1 MPNFDSFGFNGETSN
16 GDGKPTDDIT
26 DLDTGKTGQLDAD
39 GNSIDDITN
48 NGNGDG
54 NSDSNANKDNQS
66 SSSTGGKPNDKA
78 NDADAEHGLE
88 EGTIIEDGDNKYTV
102 DKDGNLID
110 DKGNIFKAKNEVAAY
125 LKEFEVEDTKEE
137 NTIDVKSIQELV
149 GVSVTSEDGKAVTFE
164 NTPQGVASYIQS
176 VIDLKR
182 DEFAQA
188 GVNKLFEDY
197 PIVGDFLNYYVAN
210 GNSFEGF
217 GELRDRSGIE
227 VDENNVSQQEA
238 IVREAFKEFNRRGN
252 VDKYI
257 QYLKD
262 SNELFNVAKEELEAL
277 QKADNEMREAN
288 AKEAMRVKAEEEKQ
302 LVEFWNGVKEC
313 IDKRQIAGYRIPETV
328 IEGKGDLFK
337 PRMAMFKEWLDE
349 GLIWVRDES
358 TDHIR
363 IVIGRSNNI
372 RKISEDDI
380 FEMGKRVTIFQRGYR
395 ILFYDNDEKIV
406 KKIGIKY
413 WIAKCMAKY
422 KEYVELYKKDNI
434 SAAEYTIL
442 QLTHLPEV
450 AKRIFSQM
458 PSEKIA
464 SELNIDLELVK
475 SVERAAMLNLRR
487 V

>member
-1 MPNFDSFGFNGETSN
+1 MPSFDSFGFNGETSN
-16 GDGKPTDDIT
+16 VDVKPTDDVT
-26 DLDTGKTGQLDAD
+26 DLDTGKTGRLDAN
-39 GNSIDDITN
+39 GNAVDDITG

-54 NSDSNANKDNQS
+54 NNGDANEDKQT
-66 SSSTGGKPNDKA
+66 SSSTGGQTKDTKNPDDVND
-78 NDADAEHGLE
+78 NEHDLE
-88 EGTIIEDGDNKYTV
+88 EGTVIEDGDNKYTV

-125 LKEFEVEDTKEE
+125 LKEFEVEDTSNEDK
-137 NTIDVKSIQELV
+137 IDVKLIQELV
-149 GVSVTSEDGKAVTFE
+149 GVSVTSEDGKPVAFD

-277 QKADNEMREAN
+277 QKADNDVREAN
-288 AKEAMRVKAEEEKQ
+288 AKEALRVKAEEEKQ

-328 IEGKGDLFK
+328 IIERNGKQISTTPEDFFNYVYQVDDKGLSRYENDLMKLSPAERRDEELLKAWLKYTGKGYDSLIEMAVSDKEAKKLKLTASQRKSTRGAIKITK
-337 PRMAMFKEWLDE
+337 PDSKNDVLKDE
-349 GLIWVRDES
+349 R
-358 TDHIR
+358 
-363 IVIGRSNNI
+363 
-372 RKISEDDI
+372 
-380 FEMGKRVTIFQRGYR
+380 FGY
-395 ILFYDNDEKIV
+395 
-406 KKIGIKY
+406 
-413 WIAKCMAKY
+413 
-422 KEYVELYKKDNI
+422 
-434 SAAEYTIL
+434 
-442 QLTHLPEV
+442 
-450 AKRIFSQM
+450 
-458 PSEKIA
+458 
-464 SELNIDLELVK
+464 
-475 SVERAAMLNLRR
+475 
-487 V
+487 

>member
-16 GDGKPTDDIT
+16 GDGKPTDDVT
-26 DLDTGKTGQLDAD
+26 DLDTGKTGQLDAN
-39 GNSIDDITN
+39 GNAVDDITG

-54 NSDSNANKDNQS
+54 NNGDANKDKQT
-66 SSSTGGKPNDKA
+66 SSSTGGQTKDTKNPDDATA
-78 NDADAEHGLE
+78 NEHDLE

-125 LKEFEVEDTKEE
+125 LKEFEVEDTSNEDK
-137 NTIDVKSIQELV
+137 IDVKSIQELV
-149 GVSVTSEDGKAVTFE
+149 GVSVTSEDGKPVTFD
-164 NTPQGVASYIQS
+164 NTPQGVASYVQS
-176 VIDLKR
+176 VLDLKR
-182 DEFAQA
+182 DEFAKA

-197 PIVGDFLNYYVAN
+197 PVVSDFLNYYVAN

-277 QKADNEMREAN
+277 QKADNDVREAN
-288 AKEAMRVKAEEEKQ
+288 TKEALRVKAEEEKQ

-328 IEGKGDLFK
+328 IIERNGKQISTTPEDFFNYVYQVDDKGLSRYENDLMKLSPAERRDEELLKAWLKYTGKGYDSLIEMAVSDKEAKKLKLTASQRKSTRGAIKITK
-337 PRMAMFKEWLDE
+337 PDSKNDVLKDE
-349 GLIWVRDES
+349 R
-358 TDHIR
+358 
-363 IVIGRSNNI
+363 
-372 RKISEDDI
+372 
-380 FEMGKRVTIFQRGYR
+380 FGY
-395 ILFYDNDEKIV
+395 
-406 KKIGIKY
+406 
-413 WIAKCMAKY
+413 
-422 KEYVELYKKDNI
+422 
-434 SAAEYTIL
+434 
-442 QLTHLPEV
+442 
-450 AKRIFSQM
+450 
-458 PSEKIA
+458 
-464 SELNIDLELVK
+464 
-475 SVERAAMLNLRR
+475 
-487 V
+487 

>member
-39 GNSIDDITN
+39 GNPIDDITG
-48 NGNGDG
+48 NGNGD
-54 NSDSNANKDNQS
+54 SNNGDANKDKQT
-66 SSSTGGKPNDKA
+66 SSSTGGQTKDTKNPDDATA
-78 NDADAEHGLE
+78 NEHDLE

-110 DKGNIFKAKNEVAAY
+110 DKGNIFKSKNEVAAY
-125 LKEFEVEDTKEE
+125 LKEFEVEDASNEDK
-137 NTIDVKSIQELV
+137 IDVKSIQELV
-149 GVSVTSEDGKAVTFE
+149 GVSVTSEDGKPVTFD

-328 IEGKGDLFK
+328 IIERNGKQISTTPEDFFNYVYQVDDKGLSRYENDLMKLSPAERRDEELLKAWLKYTGKGYDSLIEMAVSDKEAKKLKLTASQRKSTRGAIKITK
-337 PRMAMFKEWLDE
+337 PDSKNDVLKDE
-349 GLIWVRDES
+349 R
-358 TDHIR
+358 
-363 IVIGRSNNI
+363 
-372 RKISEDDI
+372 
-380 FEMGKRVTIFQRGYR
+380 FGY
-395 ILFYDNDEKIV
+395 
-406 KKIGIKY
+406 
-413 WIAKCMAKY
+413 
-422 KEYVELYKKDNI
+422 
-434 SAAEYTIL
+434 
-442 QLTHLPEV
+442 
-450 AKRIFSQM
+450 
-458 PSEKIA
+458 
-464 SELNIDLELVK
+464 
-475 SVERAAMLNLRR
+475 
-487 V
+487 

>member
-1 MPNFDSFGFNGETSN
+1 MPSDSFGFNGETSN
-16 GDGKPTDDIT
+16 VDVKPTEDVT
-26 DLDTGKTGQLDAD
+26 DLDTGKTGQLDAN
-39 GNSIDDITN
+39 GNAVDDITG

-54 NSDSNANKDNQS
+54 NNGDANKDKQT
-66 SSSTGGKPNDKA
+66 SSSTGGQTKDTKNPDDVNA
-78 NDADAEHGLE
+78 NEHDLE
-88 EGTIIEDGDNKYTV
+88 EGTVIEDGDNKYTV

-125 LKEFEVEDTKEE
+125 LKEFEVEDTSNEDK
-137 NTIDVKSIQELV
+137 IDVKSIQELV
-149 GVSVTSEDGKAVTFE
+149 GVSVTSEDGKPVTFD
-164 NTPQGVASYIQS
+164 NTPQGVASYVQS
-176 VIDLKR
+176 VLDLKR
-182 DEFAQA
+182 DEFAKA

-328 IEGKGDLFK
+328 IIERNGKQISTTPEDFFNYVYQVDDKGLSRYENDLMKLSPAERRDEELLKAWLKYTGKGYDSLIEMAVSDKEAKKLKLTASQRKSTKGAIKITK
-337 PRMAMFKEWLDE
+337 PD
-349 GLIWVRDES
+349 S
-358 TDHIR
+358 
-363 IVIGRSNNI
+363 
-372 RKISEDDI
+372 
-380 FEMGKRVTIFQRGYR
+380 
-395 ILFYDNDEKIV
+395 
-406 KKIGIKY
+406 
-413 WIAKCMAKY
+413 
-422 KEYVELYKKDNI
+422 KKD
-434 SAAEYTIL
+434 AL
-442 QLTHLPEV
+442 
-450 AKRIFSQM
+450 K
-458 PSEKIA
+458 
-464 SELNIDLELVK
+464 D
-475 SVERAAMLNLRR
+475 ERFGY
-487 V
+487 

>member
-1 MPNFDSFGFNGETSN
+1 MPSFDSFGFNGETSN
-16 GDGKPTDDIT
+16 VDVKPTDDVT
-26 DLDTGKTGQLDAD
+26 DLDTGKTGQLDAN
-39 GNSIDDITN
+39 GNAIDDITG

-54 NSDSNANKDNQS
+54 NNGDANKDKQTS
-66 SSSTGGKPNDKA
+66 SPTGGQTKDTKNPDDA
-78 NDADAEHGLE
+78 NANEHDLE

-149 GVSVTSEDGKAVTFE
+149 GISITSEDGKAVTFE

-176 VIDLKR
+176 VLDLKR
-182 DEFAQA
+182 DEFAKA

-197 PIVGDFLNYYVAN
+197 PVVSDFLNYYVAN

-328 IEGKGDLFK
+328 IIERNGKQISTTPEDFFNYVYQVDDKGLSRYENDLMKLSPAERRDEELLKAWLKYTGKGYDSLIEMAVSDKEAKKLKLTASQRKSTKGAIKITK
-337 PRMAMFKEWLDE
+337 PD
-349 GLIWVRDES
+349 S
-358 TDHIR
+358 
-363 IVIGRSNNI
+363 
-372 RKISEDDI
+372 
-380 FEMGKRVTIFQRGYR
+380 
-395 ILFYDNDEKIV
+395 
-406 KKIGIKY
+406 
-413 WIAKCMAKY
+413 
-422 KEYVELYKKDNI
+422 KKD
-434 SAAEYTIL
+434 AL
-442 QLTHLPEV
+442 
-450 AKRIFSQM
+450 K
-458 PSEKIA
+458 
-464 SELNIDLELVK
+464 D
-475 SVERAAMLNLRR
+475 ERFGY
-487 V
+487 

>member
-1 MPNFDSFGFNGETSN
+1 MPSFDSFGFNGETSN
-16 GDGKPTDDIT
+16 VDVKPTDDVT
-26 DLDTGKTGQLDAD
+26 DLDTGKTGQLDAN
-39 GNSIDDITN
+39 GNAVDDITG
-48 NGNGDG
+48 NGNGD
-54 NSDSNANKDNQS
+54 SNNGDANKDKQT
-66 SSSTGGKPNDKA
+66 SSSTGGQTKDTKNPDDATA
-78 NDADAEHGLE
+78 NEHDLE

-125 LKEFEVEDTKEE
+125 LKEFEVEDTSNEDK
-137 NTIDVKSIQELV
+137 IDVKSIQELV
-149 GVSVTSEDGKAVTFE
+149 GVSVTSEDGKPVTFD
-164 NTPQGVASYIQS
+164 NTPQGVASYVQS
-176 VIDLKR
+176 VLDLKR
-182 DEFAQA
+182 DEFAKA

-197 PIVGDFLNYYVAN
+197 PVVSDFLNYYVAN

-328 IEGKGDLFK
+328 IIERNGKQISTTPEDFFNYVYQVDDKGLSRYENDLMKLSPAERRDEELLKAWLKYTGKGYDSLIEMAVSDKEAKKLKLTASQRKSTRGAIKITK
-337 PRMAMFKEWLDE
+337 PDSKNDVLKDE
-349 GLIWVRDES
+349 R
-358 TDHIR
+358 
-363 IVIGRSNNI
+363 
-372 RKISEDDI
+372 
-380 FEMGKRVTIFQRGYR
+380 FGY
-395 ILFYDNDEKIV
+395 
-406 KKIGIKY
+406 
-413 WIAKCMAKY
+413 
-422 KEYVELYKKDNI
+422 
-434 SAAEYTIL
+434 
-442 QLTHLPEV
+442 
-450 AKRIFSQM
+450 
-458 PSEKIA
+458 
-464 SELNIDLELVK
+464 
-475 SVERAAMLNLRR
+475 
-487 V
+487 

>member
-16 GDGKPTDDIT
+16 VDVKPTEDVT
-26 DLDTGKTGQLDAD
+26 DLDTGKTGQLDAN
-39 GNSIDDITN
+39 GNAVDDITG

-54 NSDSNANKDNQS
+54 NNGDANKDKQT
-66 SSSTGGKPNDKA
+66 SSSTGGQTKDTKNPDDATA
-78 NDADAEHGLE
+78 NEHDLE

-125 LKEFEVEDTKEE
+125 LKEFEVEDTSNEDK
-137 NTIDVKSIQELV
+137 IDVKLIQELV
-149 GVSVTSEDGKAVTFE
+149 GVSVTSEDGKPVTFD
-164 NTPQGVASYIQS
+164 NTPQGAASYVQS
-176 VIDLKR
+176 VLDLKR
-182 DEFAQA
+182 DEFAKA

-197 PIVGDFLNYYVAN
+197 PVVSDFLNYYVAN

-277 QKADNEMREAN
+277 QKADNDVREAN
-288 AKEAMRVKAEEEKQ
+288 AKEALRVKAEEEKQ

-328 IEGKGDLFK
+328 IIERNGKQISTTPEDFFNYVYQVDDKGLSRYENDLMKLSPAERRDEELLKAWLKYTGKGYDSLIEMAVSDKEAKKLKLTASQRKSTRGAIKITK
-337 PRMAMFKEWLDE
+337 PDSKNDVLKDE
-349 GLIWVRDES
+349 R
-358 TDHIR
+358 
-363 IVIGRSNNI
+363 
-372 RKISEDDI
+372 
-380 FEMGKRVTIFQRGYR
+380 FGY
-395 ILFYDNDEKIV
+395 
-406 KKIGIKY
+406 
-413 WIAKCMAKY
+413 
-422 KEYVELYKKDNI
+422 
-434 SAAEYTIL
+434 
-442 QLTHLPEV
+442 
-450 AKRIFSQM
+450 
-458 PSEKIA
+458 
-464 SELNIDLELVK
+464 
-475 SVERAAMLNLRR
+475 
-487 V
+487 